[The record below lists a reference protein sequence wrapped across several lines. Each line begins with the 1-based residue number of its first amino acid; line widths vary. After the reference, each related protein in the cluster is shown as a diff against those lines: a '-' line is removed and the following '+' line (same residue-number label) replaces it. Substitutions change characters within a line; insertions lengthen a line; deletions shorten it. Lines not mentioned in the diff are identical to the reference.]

1 MKFLLPTACI
11 ACKSYQEN
19 AICNKC
25 LIRIKQEQQLRCKVC
40 ANVSKS
46 SICEIC
52 SQYPPSFDQT
62 VCLFDLNSC
71 LAPALEELK
80 QNKQLA
86 LTAGF
91 IMAWKSIFSELNIPK
106 GTMMIPMPL
115 SRTKLSA
122 QGFNLA
128 WEIAHPLAKHYKLQ
142 SSFKMIGKSDSSQNQ
157 LPSFYLSPDAAISWP
172 ETVIV
177 FNDAMGSTKTV
188 QTLAKLLKSQGV
200 VTVINWTLLK
210 RPSSSYVEYR
220 SS

>member
-1 MKFLLPTACI
+1 MRFLLPTACI

-25 LIRIKQEQQLRCKVC
+25 LIRIKQEQQPRCRVC
-40 ANVSKS
+40 ANISKS
-46 SICEIC
+46 SICKIC

-62 VCLFDLNSC
+62 VCLFDPSSC

-80 QNKQLA
+80 QNKQIA

-91 IMAWKSIFSELNIPK
+91 VMAWKSIFSELNIPK
-106 GTMMIPMPL
+106 GTMMIPVPL
-115 SRTKLSA
+115 SKTKLNA

-142 SSFKMIGKSDSSQNQ
+142 SSYKMIGKSDSSQNQ
-157 LPSFYLSPDAAISWP
+157 LPSFFLTPDANINWP
-172 ETVIV
+172 ETVIL
-177 FNDAMGSTKTV
+177 FNDTMGSTKTV
-188 QTLAKLLKSQGV
+188 QALAKLLKSQGV
-200 VTVINWTLLK
+200 VTVINWSLLK
-210 RPSSSYVEYR
+210 KPSSSYVEYR